1 MGFRAEALNLY
12 HFEAQIPFPVEEYR
26 YYYSFITNAG
36 RMYEKQRGIENDD
49 P

>member
-1 MGFRAEALNLY
+1 MGFRAGALSLY
-12 HFEAQIPFPVEEYR
+12 NSDAQLSLSIEEYR
-26 YYYSFITNAG
+26 YYYSFITCAR